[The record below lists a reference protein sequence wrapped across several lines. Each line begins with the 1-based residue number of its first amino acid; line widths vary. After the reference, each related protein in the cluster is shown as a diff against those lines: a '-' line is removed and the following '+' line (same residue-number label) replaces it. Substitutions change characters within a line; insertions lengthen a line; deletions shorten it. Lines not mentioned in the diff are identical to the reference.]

1 MENRQ
6 FFPPEIVRSSSE
18 SYFSEN
24 HSTGRVIY
32 VTVILFLV
40 VIFSLLPLI
49 KIQVT
54 TQSEGVVRS
63 GYEDNPVVPVISG
76 QVISCRIIENL
87 SVNKGDTL
95 LLVASDKIDHD
106 FMLLTFRL
114 KEDSLQLSDLQKLIL
129 DKNSALQ
136 TALYRQ
142 EYLSFSDRLAEQK
155 TQLNQAEREY
165 LMSETLYQKGITPK
179 HDFETVTNQ
188 FQFEKNRFQTIQAQQ
203 LAIWQEKRK
212 EIIIEMADWKTKIE
226 QLKME
231 KIQYCLTASIAGT
244 ITGYT
249 GIREGNFVV
258 PNQPNA
264 TIAPDDKLLVEC
276 YVSPSDIGLID
287 RGMAVSYQFHA
298 FNYNLWGVANGWV
311 NEISGNV
318 VSVNNRPFFRFRC
331 QLDQSFL
338 KLKNG
343 TIGNLKKG
351 MTLTGRFKV
360 ADRTLFQ
367 LLYDKADNWLNPK
380 RKNG

>member
-1 MENRQ
+1 MENKQ
-6 FFPPEIVRSSSE
+6 FFPPEIAMSSSE

-32 VTVILFLV
+32 IAVILFLAAT
-40 VIFSLLPLI
+40 IALLPFV

-54 TQSEGVVRS
+54 TQCEGVVRS

-87 SVNKGDTL
+87 SVKKGDTIL
-95 LLVASDKIDHD
+95 LIASDKIDHD
-106 FMLLTFRL
+106 FTLLTFRL

-129 DKNSALQ
+129 AKNSFLQ

-142 EYLSFSDRLAEQK
+142 EYRSFSDRLAEQE

-165 LMSETLYQKGITPK
+165 LMSLTLFQKGITPR
-179 HDFETVTNQ
+179 HEFEKVTNQ
-188 FQFEKNRFQTIQAQQ
+188 YQFEKIRFQTIQAQQ
-203 LAIWQEKRK
+203 FALWQEKSK
-212 EIIIEMADWKTKIE
+212 EITLEMADWKTKIE
-226 QLKME
+226 QLKKE
-231 KIQYCLTASIAGT
+231 KIQYCLIAPIGGT
-244 ITGYT
+244 ITGYS
-249 GIREGNFVV
+249 GIREGDFVV
-258 PNQPNA
+258 PNQPIA
-264 TIAPDDKLLVEC
+264 RIAPDDKLLVEC
-276 YVSPSDIGLID
+276 FISPSDIGLIEQ
-287 RGMAVSYQFHA
+287 GMDVSYQFHA
-298 FNYNLWGVANGWV
+298 FNYNLWGVATGWV

-318 VSVNNRPFFRFRC
+318 VSVNNRPFFRVRC

-380 RKNG
+380 LKNI

>member
-1 MENRQ
+1 MENKQ
-6 FFPPEIVRSSSE
+6 FFPPEIARSSSE

-24 HSTGRVIY
+24 HSGGRVIY
-32 VTVILFLV
+32 ITVILFLLV
-40 VIFSLLPLI
+40 TISLLPFI
-49 KIQVT
+49 NVQVT

-63 GYEDNPVVPVISG
+63 GYEDNQVVPVISG
-76 QVISCRIIENL
+76 QVISCRIIENIF
-87 SVNKGDTL
+87 VNKGDTL
-95 LLVASDKIDHD
+95 LLVASDKIDHE
-106 FMLLTFRL
+106 FMLLSFRL
-114 KEDSLQLSDLQKLIL
+114 KEDSLQLSDLHKIIL
-129 DKNSALQ
+129 GNNGTLQ

-142 EYLSFSDRLAEQK
+142 EYLSYSDRMAEQQ

-165 LMSETLYQKGITPK
+165 LMSQTLYQKGITPK
-179 HDFETVTNQ
+179 FEFETVTNRYQ
-188 FQFEKNRFQTIQAQQ
+188 SEKNRYQTIHAQQ
-203 LAIWQEKRK
+203 FSVWQEKIK
-212 EIIIEMADWKTKIE
+212 EITLEMADMQTKIE
-226 QLKME
+226 QLKKE

-249 GIREGNFVV
+249 GIRAGNFVV
-258 PNQPNA
+258 PNQPIA
-264 TIAPDDKLLVEC
+264 RIAPDDKLLVEC
-276 YVSPSDIGLID
+276 YVPPSDIGLID

-298 FNYNLWGVANGWV
+298 FNYNLWGVATGWV

-318 VSVNNRPFFRFRC
+318 VSVNNQPFFRVRC